1 VRTYRIVRTEEGVAA
16 TVNGRP
22 LPLRTEIVNHSPTG
36 FEFGYGGSGPA
47 QLAVAILADH
57 FERNPREVAEA
68 RALTR
73 DPDATPRE
81 LARRHH
87 QRFKSHVVAV
97 VPSESAEWTLS
108 TPDVATALRTIYAAA
123 RAA

>member
-22 LPLRTEIVNHSPTG
+22 LPLRLELARHSPTG
-36 FEFGYGGSGPA
+36 FEFGYTGSGPA
-47 QLAVAILADH
+47 QLALAILCDH
-57 FERNPREVAEA
+57 YEKNGREVREA
-68 RALTR
+68 RELTR

-87 QRFKSHVVAV
+87 QRFKSHVVAAI
-97 VPSESAEWTLS
+97 PQHTAEWTLS
-108 TPDVATALRTIYAAA
+108 TSDVATALRTIYAAA